1 MKYTTEN
8 MRRGWLREKSQK
20 TLKDSLDSQ
29 RIISVD
35 FAPSE

>member
-1 MKYTTEN
+1 MSSALWEKI
-8 MRRGWLREKSQK
+8 EKSQK